1 MAMRRPNVFA
11 AASLHENPLDR
22 AHLLRQSQEDLQG
35 ALAHP
40 EARVHL
46 VWRSKSL
53 VVPGEPKAAFVE
65 PRRLGEF
72 LDEVIEHALERLL
85 FLGVQ
90 QETPTFA
97 LDVSHVDDP
106 TGLTDALGGEFSDL
120 RQLGAILPSEDANLM
135 AYARALAT
143 WHHNHRHCGRCGT
156 RTQRE
161 QGGHLRKCTNPDC
174 GQQGFPRTDPAVIM
188 LVHDGEDRCLLGRQ
202 ASWPSGVM
210 STLAGFVEPGESL
223 EMAVAREVEEEA
235 GIRVLEAE
243 YHSSQP
249 WPFPLSI
256 MLGFWARATY
266 APVSVDP
273 GELEEA
279 RWFTR
284 DELLQA
290 KAMRELRLPPPM
302 SIARRLVDDWLSNTD
317 SRRG

>member
-1 MAMRRPNVFA
+1 MGMRPPNVFA

-22 AHLLRQSQEDLQG
+22 AHLLRQSADELRG

-53 VVPGEPKAAFVE
+53 VLTEEPRAAFVT
-65 PRRLGEF
+65 PHALGEL
-72 LDEVIEHALERLL
+72 LDEVVDHALERLL

-90 QETPTFA
+90 HETPTFA
-97 LDVSHVDDP
+97 LDVSHMDDP
-106 TGLTDALGGEFSDL
+106 TDLVATVRGEFSDL
-120 RQLGAILPSEDANLM
+120 RQVGAILPSEDANLM

-143 WHHNHRHCGRCGT
+143 WHHNHRYCGRCGSRT
-156 RTQRE
+156 RRD
-161 QGGHLRKCTNPDC
+161 QGGHVRHCTNPEC
-174 GQQGFPRTDPAVIM
+174 SHQGFPRTDPAVIM

-202 ASWPSGVM
+202 ASWPAGVM

-235 GIRVLEAE
+235 GVRVLEAE

-266 APVSVDP
+266 APVNVNP
-273 GELEEA
+273 GELDEA
-279 RWFTR
+279 HWFTR

-302 SIARRLVDDWLSNTD
+302 SIARRLVDDWLGHAG
-317 SRRG
+317 RG